1 MNLNWSDEWD
11 QKKNYLYFGKVDEFC
26 VLFVSLITYWD
37 FLSIKI
43 HSPGVVSGKLEKGQK
58 KGLAVSWFPVSC
70 RGWVIGVCP
79 VQVVGGEESSRVPK
93 PPVLSMTINMDFGGV

>member
-1 MNLNWSDEWD
+1 M
-11 QKKNYLYFGKVDEFC
+11 YFGKVDEFC

-43 HSPGVVSGKLEKGQK
+43 HFPGVVSGKLEKGQK
-58 KGLAVSWFPVSC
+58 KDLAVSWFPVSC